1 MKSFLLICLFATIFS
16 KVVYDLEQVRKD
28 LLDRHN
34 YYRAKHQA
42 PNLER
47 LAALDTIA
55 QSYSEK
61 LASLGYLV
69 QQNQL
74 MLGMMK
80 SKIIVSKNP
89 NSLLELDTLLKL
101 SGKILDKLD
110 VVLLAIA
117 KIIAMLLATII
128 QEVIILVNSEPM
140 FFL

>member
-1 MKSFLLICLFATIFS
+1 MDIM
-16 KVVYDLEQVRKD
+16 
-28 LLDRHN
+28 
-34 YYRAKHQA
+34 
-42 PNLER
+42 
-47 LAALDTIA
+47 LDT
-55 QSYSEK
+55 SE
-61 LASLGYLV
+61 
-69 QQNQL
+69 QNQL

-101 SGKILDKLD
+101 SGKILNKLD

>member
-1 MKSFLLICLFATIFS
+1 MEIT
-16 KVVYDLEQVRKD
+16 LEKTYT
-28 LLDRHN
+28 LDIM
-34 YYRAKHQA
+34 
-42 PNLER
+42 
-47 LAALDTIA
+47 LDT
-55 QSYSEK
+55 SE
-61 LASLGYLV
+61 
-69 QQNQL
+69 QNQL

-101 SGKILDKLD
+101 SGKILNKLD

>member
-1 MKSFLLICLFATIFS
+1 MEIT
-16 KVVYDLEQVRKD
+16 LEKTYT
-28 LLDRHN
+28 LDIM
-34 YYRAKHQA
+34 
-42 PNLER
+42 
-47 LAALDTIA
+47 LDT
-55 QSYSEK
+55 S
-61 LASLGYLV
+61 G
-69 QQNQL
+69 QNQL

-101 SGKILDKLD
+101 SGKILNKLD